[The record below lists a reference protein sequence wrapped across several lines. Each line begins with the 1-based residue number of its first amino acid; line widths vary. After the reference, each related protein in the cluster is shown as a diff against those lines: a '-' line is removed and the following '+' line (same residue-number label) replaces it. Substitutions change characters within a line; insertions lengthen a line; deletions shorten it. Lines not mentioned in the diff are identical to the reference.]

1 MSAWEAIQMYERF
14 TDGARAAVKSA
25 FCRQTTVCERD
36 ILIALNGSRGVA
48 QLLMVTVGD
57 VAGRLPNGGAM
68 VEKRALVEGAV
79 AEARQRG
86 LPYVGTEHILL
97 AVARL
102 PGSALTSAGAT
113 AEQLDALLSA
123 HEANWRQAH
132 PPLSRRIGAACR
144 TAIRWLGGA

>member
-1 MSAWEAIQMYERF
+1 MYERF

-68 VEKRALVEGAV
+68 VEKRVLQLLPHLPDGITELYFHPATQRTPALAATTPQYRYPE
-79 AEARQRG
+79 E
-86 LPYVGTEHILL
+86 L
-97 AVARL
+97 A
-102 PGSALTSAGAT
+102 
-113 AEQLDALLSA
+113 ALLSPA
-123 HEANWRQAH
+123 VQAGITEFGIMPVCWRDLH
-132 PPLSRRIGAACR
+132 
-144 TAIRWLGGA
+144 